1 MDVCEHKGFCS
12 LSCLCG
18 SVCARMWFCD
28 CLSSS
33 RTWQIHFL
41 PCSSLRLPEVL
52 LAFVIRGDSYSLSCA
67 GPDASRRSGTR
78 LMGSPD
84 QSAAAESFIW
94 HRGSSP
100 LLRVYGQTCISFF
113 FLKDPTRL
121 LSQSCKSSLELL
133 SVQRTPKLPFIATS
147 WPIRSSSGWL
157 DRLIMHKLWLDISIF
172 WRSLGF
178 CLAPV
183 PSQGLDMHT
192 VLCVFLPFLNY
203 SQTISELTLFPGKCQ
218 AKENGL
224 IVI

>member
-1 MDVCEHKGFCS
+1 MQSRIYFYRKEQHCGEVFGKKRHSIAFFSSLQEQRFCMSVCMDVCEHKGFCS

-100 LLRVYGQTCISFF
+100 FLRVYGQTCISFF

-147 WPIRSSSGWL
+147 
-157 DRLIMHKLWLDISIF
+157 
-172 WRSLGF
+172 
-178 CLAPV
+178 
-183 PSQGLDMHT
+183 
-192 VLCVFLPFLNY
+192 
-203 SQTISELTLFPGKCQ
+203 
-218 AKENGL
+218 
-224 IVI
+224 